1 MFCQSSHP
9 PPNPHYGHMS
19 AFVTLVGCSVRLE
32 PLSLAAVDD
41 LVAAASEDRSTY
53 AFTRVPDGREEM
65 VSYVEATM
73 AEQAEGHT
81 LPFAIRWLHTDRI
94 VGATRFMNLEYW
106 QGPMPWPP
114 GAKTPVGDIPSVADI
129 GYTWLA
135 ASAQGTGVNRE
146 SKYLLLAHAFETWNV
161 HRITL
166 KADVRNT
173 RSRAAIEALGAQLD
187 GVRRAESRGA
197 DDTVRDTAF
206 YSILSSEWP
215 AVRER
220 MRQGLRLVIAA

>member
-1 MFCQSSHP
+1 MP
-9 PPNPHYGHMS
+9 
-19 AFVTLVGCSVRLE
+19 ALVTLSGRLVRLE
-32 PLSLAAVDD
+32 PLSPAAIDD

-53 AFTRVPDGREEM
+53 AFTRVPNGRDEM
-65 VSYVEATM
+65 VSYVEAAL
-73 AEQAEGHT
+73 AEQAEGRT
-81 LPFAIRWLHTDRI
+81 LPFAIRWLHTDRLI
-94 VGATRFMNLEYW
+94 GATRLMNLEYW

-114 GAKTPVGDIPSVADI
+114 GAQSVVGEVPSVADI
-129 GYTWLA
+129 GYTWLG

-146 SKYLLLAHAFETWNV
+146 SKFLLLSHAFETWNV

-166 KADVRNT
+166 KADVRNV
-173 RSRAAIEALGAQLD
+173 RSRAAIEALGAHFD

-206 YSILSSEWP
+206 YSILHSEWP

-220 MRQGLRLVIAA
+220 LARRLGLVEAA

>member
-1 MFCQSSHP
+1 MP
-9 PPNPHYGHMS
+9 
-19 AFVTLVGCSVRLE
+19 AVVTLSGRFVRLE

-41 LVAAASEDRSTY
+41 LVAASSEDRSTY
-53 AFTRVPDGREEM
+53 GFTRVPNGRDEM
-65 VSYVEATM
+65 VSYVEAAL
-73 AEQAEGHT
+73 AEQAEGLT
-81 LPFAIRWLHTDRI
+81 VPFAIRWLNTDRI
-94 VGATRFMNLEYW
+94 VGATRLMNLEYW

-114 GAKTPVGDIPSVADI
+114 GSRGAVGEVPSVADI

-146 SKYLLLAHAFETWNV
+146 SKFLLLSLAFDTWNV

-166 KADVRNT
+166 KADVRNV
-173 RSRAAIEALGAQLD
+173 RSRAAIEGIGAHFD

-206 YSILSSEWP
+206 YSILREEWP
-215 AVRER
+215 AIRDR
-220 MRQGLRLVIAA
+220 LAQRLGLVEAA

>member
-1 MFCQSSHP
+1 MP
-9 PPNPHYGHMS
+9 
-19 AFVTLVGCSVRLE
+19 ALVTLSGRLVRLE
-32 PLSLAAVDD
+32 PLSPAAIDD

-53 AFTRVPDGREEM
+53 AFTRVPNGRDEM
-65 VSYVEATM
+65 VSYVEAAL
-73 AEQAEGHT
+73 AEQAEGRT
-81 LPFAIRWLHTDRI
+81 LPFAIRWLHTDRLI
-94 VGATRFMNLEYW
+94 GATRLMNLDYW

-114 GAKTPVGDIPSVADI
+114 GAQSVVGEVPSVADI
-129 GYTWLA
+129 GYTWLG

-146 SKYLLLAHAFETWNV
+146 SKFLLLSHAFETWNV

-166 KADVRNT
+166 KADVRNV
-173 RSRAAIEALGAQLD
+173 RSRAAIEALGAHFD

-206 YSILSSEWP
+206 YSILHSEWP

-220 MRQGLRLVIAA
+220 LARRLGLVEAA

>member
-1 MFCQSSHP
+1 MP
-9 PPNPHYGHMS
+9 
-19 AFVTLVGCSVRLE
+19 ALVTLSGRLVRLE
-32 PLSLAAVDD
+32 PLSLAAVED
-41 LVAAASEDRSTY
+41 LAAAASEDRSTY
-53 AFTRVPDGREEM
+53 AFTRVPHGRDE
-65 VSYVEATM
+65 VASYVEAAM
-73 AEQAEGHT
+73 AEQAEGRT
-81 LPFAIRWLHTDRI
+81 MPFAIRWLHTDRV
-94 VGATRFMNLEYW
+94 VGATRLMNLEYW

-114 GAKTPVGDIPSVADI
+114 GARATVGDVPSVADI

-146 SKYLLLAHAFETWNV
+146 SKFLMLSLAFETWNV

-166 KADVRNT
+166 KADVRNE
-173 RSRAAIEALGAQLD
+173 RSLAAIEALGAHFD

-220 MRQGLRLVIAA
+220 LSGRLGLVEAAA